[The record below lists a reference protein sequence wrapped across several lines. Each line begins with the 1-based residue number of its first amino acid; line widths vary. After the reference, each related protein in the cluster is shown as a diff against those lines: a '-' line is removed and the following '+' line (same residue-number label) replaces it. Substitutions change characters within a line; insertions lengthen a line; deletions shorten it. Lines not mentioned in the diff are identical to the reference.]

1 MNPKDSPLQE
11 NVPERDTASAETTY
25 AETTYADT
33 TDKEARRTIVL
44 YSSKYGAAK
53 TYAEW
58 IAASLDCRVCELS
71 AFTKKELQDY
81 DIILYGGG
89 VQAGGIRGLEQFTKW
104 IRSDLK
110 LRQMARRG
118 TISKEDAEG
127 TGAFDKQY
135 YIFAVGISLDTPENR
150 LQLRDINFDKDWL
163 RDLPCFFL
171 PGAFDPAKLAG
182 VDKAIIKVAAKM
194 FQDKSQEQAASE
206 DAKVLH
212 YFENGCDLIDRTRIQ
227 PLLEAVRS
235 GSVPEEFRDLR
246 EPEPKKSFWK
256 R

>member
-1 MNPKDSPLQE
+1 MKQKEDSLRE
-11 NVPERDTASAETTY
+11 RVPERDTAPTETAY
-25 AETTYADT
+25 KDT
-33 TDKEARRTIVL
+33 GYKEAPRTIVL

-58 IAASLDCRVCELS
+58 IAAALGCRVCELS
-71 AFTKKELQDY
+71 AFTKKELGNY
-81 DIILYGGG
+81 DTVIYGGG
-89 VQAGGIRGLEQFTKW
+89 VQAGGIRGLEQFAKW

-118 TISKEDAEG
+118 TISKEDAES

-135 YIFAVGISLDTPENR
+135 YIFAVGISLDAEENR
-150 LQLRDINFDKDWL
+150 QQLRDINFDKDWL

-194 FQDKSQEQAASE
+194 FQDKPQDRTTSE

-212 YFENGCDLIDRTRIQ
+212 YFETGCDLMDRARIQ
-227 PLLEAVRS
+227 PLVEAVRS
-235 GSVPEEFRDLR
+235 GSVPAEFRDLR